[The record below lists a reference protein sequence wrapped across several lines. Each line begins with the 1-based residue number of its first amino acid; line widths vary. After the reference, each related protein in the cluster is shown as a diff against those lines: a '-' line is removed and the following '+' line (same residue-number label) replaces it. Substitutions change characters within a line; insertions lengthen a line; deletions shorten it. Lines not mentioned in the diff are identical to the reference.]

1 MRVVRICMILQTPRP
16 ATIGQSDAAKVLLTF
31 GSATT
36 TCLSHKEVVS
46 NQGLKIL
53 DQDVKEKTDEP
64 I

>member
-1 MRVVRICMILQTPRP
+1 MILQTPRP

-46 NQGLKIL
+46 NRGLKIL